1 MVISNSR
8 QPPPSAELLAFLR
21 HQLGLSEGA
30 LELGQRQATLE
41 QAPFPVVLWRY
52 GLINLEQLERVYA
65 WQDSHEEA

>member
-30 LELGQRQATLE
+30 LDLGLRQANLE
-41 QAPFPVVLWRY
+41 QAPFPAVLWRY
-52 GLINLEQLERVYA
+52 GLINLEQLERVFA
-65 WQDSHEEA
+65 WEDSHD

>member
-21 HQLGLSEGA
+21 HQVGLSEGA
-30 LELGQRQATLE
+30 LELGQRQASLE

-52 GLINLEQLERVYA
+52 GLINLEQLERVFA
-65 WQDSHEEA
+65 WEDSQQDG